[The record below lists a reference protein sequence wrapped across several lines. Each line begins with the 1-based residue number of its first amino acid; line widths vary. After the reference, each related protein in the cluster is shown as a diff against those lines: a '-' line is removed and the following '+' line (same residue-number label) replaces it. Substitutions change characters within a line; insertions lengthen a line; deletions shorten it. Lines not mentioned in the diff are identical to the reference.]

1 MAKGVMANPG
11 QAGPI
16 RLARRTADRVL
27 VTLFGPRWL
36 QFRARRVW
44 DRHARTRSLEATSSH
59 DASDADTYWRSGQR
73 DWGLVLAVA
82 NKAGLQA
89 RGSVIEIG
97 CGLGRLTKLAAADFS
112 RVIGVDVSPE
122 MLRQA
127 RIQANAANISYELVG
142 GDGRI
147 PAAGDSIDLVYAW
160 TVFRHMS
167 KEMFG
172 RYLDEARRVLKP
184 GGCLAYEALIRETGA
199 RADPST
205 SDPDTE
211 REYASGELEDYA
223 HRHGYEWAADQVIP
237 SLTAGTHNLVI
248 AWRKR

>member
-1 MAKGVMANPG
+1 MAKRGTGSPV
-11 QAGPI
+11 
-16 RLARRTADRVL
+16 RLAKRTADRVL

-36 QFRARRVW
+36 QFRARRAW

-59 DASDADTYWRSGQR
+59 DATDADTYWRSGER
-73 DWGLVLAVA
+73 DWGLVLDVA
-82 NKAGLQA
+82 NQAGLAA

-97 CGLGRLTKLAAADFS
+97 CGLGRLTRLAAGDFS
-112 RVIGVDVSPE
+112 RVIGLDVSPE

-142 GDGRI
+142 SDGRI
-147 PAAGDSIDLVYAW
+147 PSAAESVDLVYAW

-184 GGCLAYEALIRETGA
+184 GGCLAFEALIRDTGE
-199 RADPST
+199 RANPST

-211 REYASGELEDYA
+211 REYGSEELEAYA
-223 HRHGYEWAADQVIP
+223 QRHGYEWAADQVIP
-237 SLTAGTHNLVI
+237 SLTEGTHNLVI
-248 AWRKR
+248 GWTKR

>member
-1 MAKGVMANPG
+1 MAKR
-11 QAGPI
+11 GPLSPV
-16 RLARRTADRVL
+16 RLAKRTADRVL

-59 DASDADTYWRSGQR
+59 DATDADTYWRSGER

-82 NKAGLQA
+82 NQAGLPA
-89 RGSVIEIG
+89 RASAIEIG
-97 CGLGRLTKLAAADFS
+97 CGLGRLTRLAAADFN
-112 RVIGVDVSPE
+112 RVIGLDVSPE
-122 MLRQA
+122 MLKQA

-147 PAAGDSIDLVYAW
+147 PSAAESVDLVYAW

-172 RYLDEARRVLKP
+172 RYLDEARRILKP
-184 GGCLAYEALIRETGA
+184 GGCLAFEALIRDTGQ
-199 RADPST
+199 RSNPST

-211 REYASGELEDYA
+211 REYDSEELEAYA
-223 HRHGYEWAADQVIP
+223 KGHGYEWAADQVIP
-237 SLTAGTHNLVI
+237 SLTEGTHNLVI
-248 AWRKR
+248 GWRKR

>member
-1 MAKGVMANPG
+1 MAKGVMANQG

-112 RVIGVDVSPE
+112 RVIGVDVS
-122 MLRQA
+122 
-127 RIQANAANISYELVG
+127 
-142 GDGRI
+142 
-147 PAAGDSIDLVYAW
+147 
-160 TVFRHMS
+160 
-167 KEMFG
+167 
-172 RYLDEARRVLKP
+172 
-184 GGCLAYEALIRETGA
+184 GGCLAFEALIRDTGA

>member
-1 MAKGVMANPG
+1 MAKRGTGSPV
-11 QAGPI
+11 
-16 RLARRTADRVL
+16 RLAKRTADRVL

-36 QFRARRVW
+36 QFRARRAW

-59 DASDADTYWRSGQR
+59 DATDADTYWRSGER
-73 DWGLVLAVA
+73 DWGLVLDVA
-82 NKAGLQA
+82 NRAGLPA

-97 CGLGRLTKLAAADFS
+97 CGLGRLTRLAAGDFS
-112 RVIGVDVSPE
+112 RVIGLDVSPE

-142 GDGRI
+142 SDGRI
-147 PAAGDSIDLVYAW
+147 PSAAESVDLVYAW

-184 GGCLAYEALIRETGA
+184 GGCLAFEALIRDTGE
-199 RADPST
+199 RANPST

-211 REYASGELEDYA
+211 REYGSEELEAYA
-223 HRHGYEWAADQVIP
+223 QRHGYEWAADQVIP
-237 SLTAGTHNLVI
+237 SLTEGTHNLVI
-248 AWRKR
+248 GWKKR